1 MLFDGIVPSC
11 DAFMLSL
18 RNILPLLISIHIFIS
33 FFTLFP
39 PLYMKISDFFMGHDF
54 FLFLLKV
61 ISILVW

>member
-1 MLFDGIVPSC
+1 
-11 DAFMLSL
+11 MLSL

-54 FLFLLKV
+54 FFYFF
-61 ISILVW
+61 SR